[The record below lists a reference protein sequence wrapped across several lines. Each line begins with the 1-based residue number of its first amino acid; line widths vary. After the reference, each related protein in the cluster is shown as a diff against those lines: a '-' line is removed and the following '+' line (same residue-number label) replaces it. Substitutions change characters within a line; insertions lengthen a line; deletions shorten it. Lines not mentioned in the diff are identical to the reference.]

1 MNTFNFLYRIYER
14 SRLMDRRQAR
24 TRQAIIDAFVTLLDK
39 SSYEKISVKEI
50 IDTANVGRSTFYSHF
65 ETKDDLACQICNNLF
80 EHIFSHVIPPCSTH
94 NFSEVEP
101 CAETRITHILYHL
114 RDKRKYYLGI
124 IRHEDGA
131 LFLHFFRDFMMKRI
145 SIKATGVYQEMIQS
159 MPEDFMVNSLASSFI
174 GMVHWWLKD
183 NMQTQPETVAKYYMT
198 LINPAIAEFE
208 AKE

>member
-1 MNTFNFLYRIYER
+1 
-14 SRLMDRRQAR
+14 MDRRQAR
-24 TRQAIIDAFVTLLDK
+24 TRQAIIDAFVHLLDK
-39 SSYEKISVKEI
+39 TNYEKISVKEI
-50 IDTANVGRSTFYSHF
+50 IDTANIGRSTFYSHF
-65 ETKDDLACQICNNLF
+65 ETKDDLACQICNELF
-80 EHIFSHVIPPCSTH
+80 EHIFSHVIQPCSTH

-114 RDKRKYYLGI
+114 RDKRKYYIGI

-145 SIKATGVYQEMIQS
+145 SIKVTGVYQEMIQS

-174 GMVHWWLKD
+174 GMIHWWLKE
-183 NMQTQPETVAKYYMT
+183 NMQTPPETVAKYYMM